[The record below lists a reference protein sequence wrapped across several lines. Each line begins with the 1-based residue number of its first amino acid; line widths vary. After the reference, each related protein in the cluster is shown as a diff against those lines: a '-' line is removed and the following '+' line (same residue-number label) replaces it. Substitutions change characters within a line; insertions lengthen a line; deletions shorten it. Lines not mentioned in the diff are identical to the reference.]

1 MAANGTSQ
9 PNPFGRARRRHAL
22 PAPES
27 SRRKTWPYAVTA
39 VLVYALNEG
48 WSAAD
53 VIKLAAVLLVL
64 VALVVQAGSGGEQ

>member
-1 MAANGTSQ
+1 M
-9 PNPFGRARRRHAL
+9 

-27 SRRKTWPYAVTA
+27 PRRKTWPYAVTA

>member
-1 MAANGTSQ
+1 M
-9 PNPFGRARRRHAL
+9 
-22 PAPES
+22 PAPNS
-27 SRRKTWPYAVTA
+27 PRRKTWPYAVTA

-64 VALVVQAGSGGEQ
+64 VALVIQAGPGDEE